1 MSRVSSSDAETCG
14 ALVLFSP
21 DMTTLYIEPF
31 GGFAGDMFL
40 GALLDLGDE
49 RFGLAELES
58 LASELVGEECE
69 LESERTRRAS
79 ISGTHLTLR
88 TVESSDPPHR
98 HLSDLIELLGRASL
112 SELTRSRCVKALTLL
127 AEAEARVHDIPV
139 EEVHFHEVGAVDT
152 LVDVAGA
159 MLALELLGVTRIHA
173 SAPLVGEG
181 MVRCAHGEMPVPAP
195 AVVEL
200 LHGVDYLT
208 GGGCERLTPTGACVL
223 MAVVDEWSAPAVF
236 RAASSGYGAGTKDPD
251 TGPPNLCRVQL
262 GEQDADSA
270 GRARTRV
277 WQVECNL
284 DDTTG
289 EELGWCLAGL
299 REAGALDVWS
309 VPVGMKKG
317 RPGVIVCA
325 LARAED
331 RSALEEVLYS
341 RTPTLGLRWRELE
354 RSECER
360 DQIEVEVMGEAVRIK
375 RRLNGGP
382 VGVADLSPEQDDLEA
397 LAQKTGLPLR
407 EVGRLAVEA
416 ALSAQSESSDS

>member
-1 MSRVSSSDAETCG
+1 
-14 ALVLFSP
+14 
-21 DMTTLYIEPF
+21 MTTLFIEPF

-49 RFGLAELES
+49 RFGFADLEA
-58 LASELVGEECE
+58 LASDLVGAECE
-69 LESERTRRAS
+69 LSQERIKRGS
-79 ISGTHLTLR
+79 IAGTHFNLR
-88 TVESSDPPHR
+88 TPESADPPHR
-98 HLSDLIELLGRASL
+98 HLSDLVELLDRATL
-112 SELTRSRCVKALTLL
+112 SDATRSRAVKALTLL

-139 EEVHFHEVGAVDT
+139 DQVHFHEVGAVDT

-159 MLALELLGVTRIHA
+159 MLALERLGVERIHA
-173 SAPLVGEG
+173 TPPLAGEG
-181 MVRCAHGEMPVPAP
+181 TVRCAHGEMPVPAP

-200 LHGVDYLT
+200 MRGLEYTT

-223 MAVVDEWSAPAVF
+223 LTIVDEWAPPQSF
-236 RAASSGYGAGTKDPD
+236 TPTSSGYGAGTKETDV
-251 TGPPNLCRVQL
+251 GPPNLCRVQL
-262 GEQDADSA
+262 GEEKRGIA
-270 GRARTRV
+270 GRALTRV

-299 REAGALDVWS
+299 REAGALDAWS

-331 RSALEEVLYS
+331 RGAIEEALFS
-341 RTPTLGLRWRELE
+341 RTPTLGVRWREVE
-354 RSECER
+354 RTECGR
-360 DQIEVEVMGEAVRIK
+360 DEITVEVLGMSVRVKI
-375 RRLNGGP
+375 RITGSE

-397 LAQKTGLPLR
+397 LARESGRPLR
-407 EVGRLAVEA
+407 EVQRLAVEA
-416 ALSAQSESSDS
+416 ALAAQSDSSES

>member
-1 MSRVSSSDAETCG
+1 MSGLSSSDAETCG
-14 ALVLFSP
+14 APVLFSP

-49 RFGLAELES
+49 RFGFSQLES
-58 LASELVGEECE
+58 LAAELVGEECE
-69 LESERTRRAS
+69 LEHERTRRGS
-79 ISGTHLTLR
+79 IAGTHFTLR
-88 TVESSDPPHR
+88 TVESADPPHR

-139 EEVHFHEVGAVDT
+139 EQVHFHEVGAVDT
-152 LVDVAGA
+152 LVDIAGA
-159 MLALELLGVTRIHA
+159 MLALELLDVTRVHA

-181 MVRCAHGEMPVPAP
+181 TVRCAHGEMPVPAP
-195 AVVEL
+195 AVAEL
-200 LHGVDYLT
+200 LRGVEYLT

-223 MAVVDEWSAPAVF
+223 MTIVDEWAAPAAF
-236 RAASSGYGAGTKDPD
+236 RLARAGYGAGTKDPSV
-251 TGPPNLCRVQL
+251 GPPNLCRVQL
-262 GEQDADSA
+262 ALEDSERT
-270 GRARTRV
+270 GRALTRV

-289 EELGWCLAGL
+289 EELGWCLSGL

-317 RPGVIVCA
+317 RPGVVVCA
-325 LARAED
+325 LSRAGD
-331 RSALEEVLYS
+331 RPAIEEVLFS

-360 DQIEVEVMGEAVRIK
+360 DQLEVEVLGRTVRVK
-375 RRLNGGP
+375 RRLGGAS

-397 LAQKTGLPLR
+397 LARETGLPLR
-407 EVGRLAVEA
+407 EVGRLAIEA
-416 ALSAQSESSDS
+416 ALKAQADPSES